1 MNYKKVDK
9 LCFFYIRKRI
19 KILKAHLCVLYDKL
33 DVRASHPTRFING
46 LCC

>member
-1 MNYKKVDK
+1 MFLLHLQENQNFKSA
-9 LCFFYIRKRI
+9 LMCFVRQ
-19 KILKAHLCVLYDKL
+19 KL